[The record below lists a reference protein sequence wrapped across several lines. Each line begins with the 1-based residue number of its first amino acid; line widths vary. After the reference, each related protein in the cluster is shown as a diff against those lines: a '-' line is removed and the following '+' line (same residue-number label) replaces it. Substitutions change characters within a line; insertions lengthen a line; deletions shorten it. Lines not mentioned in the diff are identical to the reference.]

1 MVAAPTAA
9 IELDG
14 LTRRYGD
21 RVALDDVT
29 LAVAPGTTLVV
40 FGPNG
45 AGKSTLLRILATL
58 LRPHGGVVRVLG
70 RALPDDGWAVRGRIG
85 LLTHEPLLYRDLS
98 GRENLR
104 FHARLHGVAFDRVE
118 ELLERVGLRLRA
130 DDRVHTYSRGMV
142 QRLAVCRAV
151 LHDPDVLLLDE
162 PRANLDPAAA
172 DLVEPL
178 IGAASGRTRV
188 VTSHD
193 PVGGLAEADIAL
205 GLRGGRAAFVAP
217 VEHVRNAE
225 IGALYR

>member
-1 MVAAPTAA
+1 VAAPPAA

-14 LTRRYGD
+14 LTRRYGE
-21 RVALDDVT
+21 RVALQDVT
-29 LAVAPGTTLVV
+29 LTVPAGTTLVV

-45 AGKSTLLRILATL
+45 AGKSTLLRLLATL
-58 LRPHGGVVRVLG
+58 LRPHSGVVRVLG

-104 FHARLHGVAFDRVE
+104 FHARLHGVPFDRVE

-178 IGAASGRTRV
+178 IGAGSGRTRV

-193 PVGGLAEADIAL
+193 PAGGLAEADIAL

-217 VEHVRNAE
+217 VDHVRNAE